1 MSASAL
7 TERPPRLF
15 GDPPEKLG
23 HPGARRPTGRP
34 AGARRPVESSDGG
47 RLTLGRR
54 LDGVWE
60 GLLAGG
66 AVECP
71 LCLGRM
77 ALPARGLSA
86 RCADCGSSLH

>member
-7 TERPPRLF
+7 AERPPRLF

-23 HPGARRPTGRP
+23 PP
-34 AGARRPVESSDGG
+34 GARRPVESSGGG
-47 RLTLGRR
+47 RLTLGRK

-60 GLLAGG
+60 GLRAGG

-77 ALPARGLSA
+77 APATGASA